1 MPNTTPPLPEPE
13 TLQRLVNEVL
23 AGNDVILFFR
33 SDAGQALLDAAAD
46 HLATL
51 RSRALRVAGASPNGL
66 TLTAL
71 MAQVTGQPDPGSR
84 NDEFLKQGFQALT
97 VPDATCDRIVL
108 LISDANT
115 LQPAALRYIQ
125 FACRASTKLQLVFA
139 GKRGFLEMV
148 GPSEFT
154 ELRDRLAVAPILTP
168 PSAEPRVPKPAV
180 ARQSTTARQPSVAQP
195 GVVKP
200 TVTEPPAA
208 FAIPEVQPRPKPAR
222 NTPAAPVAEQVRR
235 IPAAVISTDLSRLHR
250 GGTSSHRRRLA
261 ALTGVGLAIAASV
274 TLGAWHRWIGDKPES
289 RQQIVL
295 TDALPTAPAPRAP
308 ETPAVAPIVAPPTN
322 DAAPSPALAATP
334 VLPEMPLPPLPPA
347 KPDEA
352 SSPEPAPSTAA
363 AATPAPSLLS
373 VPSLKL
379 PTSAVRRVAPAQPRL
394 AARSPMLHP
403 GGVAAWGD
411 PYPPPPSP
419 ESRPSPPPPVL
430 PFQPDQTAAPRQ
442 SYIGTYSI
450 DANGVR
456 AFRFNP

>member
-1 MPNTTPPLPEPE
+1 MPNTTSSLPEPE

-33 SDAGQALLDAAAD
+33 SDAGQALLDAAAS
-46 HLATL
+46 HLSTL
-51 RSRALRVAGASPNGL
+51 RSRALRVAGVSPNGL
-66 TLTAL
+66 TLPAL

-115 LQPAALRYIQ
+115 LQPGALRYIQ

-148 GPSEFT
+148 GPSEFI

-180 ARQSTTARQPSVAQP
+180 ARQSTIAQQPVAARPI
-195 GVVKP
+195 VVKP
-200 TVTEPPAA
+200 TMTEPMAA
-208 FAIPEVQPRPKPAR
+208 FAIPEVQPRPKPVR
-222 NTPAAPVAEQVRR
+222 NTSAAPVPEQVRR
-235 IPAAVISTDLSRLHR
+235 VPAAVISTDLSRLHR
-250 GGTSSHRRRLA
+250 GGMSSQRRRLA
-261 ALTGVGLAIAASV
+261 ALTGVGLVIAASV
-274 TLGAWHRWIGDKPES
+274 TLGAWNRWIGEKPES
-289 RQQIVL
+289 RQQVML
-295 TDALPTAPAPRAP
+295 TDALPTAPAPQAP
-308 ETPAVAPIVAPPTN
+308 ETPAAPIVAPPTN
-322 DAAPSPALAATP
+322 DAASSPALAPAP
-334 VLPEMPLPPLPPA
+334 VLPEMPLPLPPA

-352 SSPEPAPSTAA
+352 SSPEPAPPAAA

-373 VPSLKL
+373 VPSLKP
-379 PTSAVRRVAPAQPRL
+379 PTSAARRVAPAQPRL

-456 AFRFNP
+456 AFRLNP